1 MPKAIT
7 RTYWSEQDY
16 NFLREKYL
24 VLSYKEIGEK
34 LGKTKSAVQN
44 KLRVLGLSRPDKYS
58 YNQDFFE
65 NILSEEQAYWLGFF
79 YADGYITHS
88 DRNWECSIELQVGDL
103 GHLKKL
109 NKSVCGNV
117 QPSIK
122 RKKRNYIDKE
132 YDVAFIRF
140 YSKKMFNDL
149 KEHGCVERKSDKI
162 QMPNLIKELIWHFL
176 RGFFDGDGCLV
187 LNKSRNALKCDF
199 CSSSIVMLNQIKEFL
214 YSEGIYSYI
223 NLQQENRGVFKST
236 MPNYRLYISG
246 LENSLIFCQKLY
258 DNANIYLDRKFDKYH
273 RIVRDYNIIERI
285 EAHRGPRHKC

>member
-16 NFLREKYL
+16 KFLKENYL

-34 LGKTKSAVQN
+34 LGKTRSAVQN
-44 KLRVLGLSRPDKYS
+44 KLRILGLSRPDKYN

-79 YADGYITHS
+79 YADGYIVHYN
-88 DRNWECSIELQVGDL
+88 RNWECSIELQVGDF

-117 QPSIK
+117 KPGI
-122 RKKRNYIDKE
+122 RHKKRDYNDKE
-132 YDVAFIRF
+132 YDLAFIRF

-149 KEHGCVERKSDKI
+149 KEHGCIERKSDKI
-162 QMPNLIKELIWHFL
+162 QMPNLSKELMWPFL

-187 LNKSRNALKCDF
+187 LNKDRNALKCDF

-223 NLQQENRGVFKST
+223 GLQQGNRGPFKST
-236 MPNYRLYISG
+236 MPSYRLYISG
-246 LENSLIFCQKLY
+246 LENSFIFCQKLY
-258 DNANIYLDRKFDKYH
+258 DNANIYLDRKFDKYY
-273 RIVRDYNIIERI
+273 RIVKDYNIIERI
-285 EAHRGPRHKC
+285 EAHRGTRHKC